1 MSGLRRGLLVLMVW
15 STTVLVVAGED
26 PVLTVEQ
33 QVEAAPA
40 VEQAPVATDDGA
52 GTVAAEVPPAEA
64 QPQEVLAQVATQTV
78 PEIKELAEKTA
89 IPAVEEVQQPQTA
102 STGESPMEAVA
113 AAEATP
119 VETQPQ
125 EILAQVATQ
134 TKELAEE
141 VVTPTVEEMQQSHE
155 SPAEPVQPVQQAVQ
169 EEMMS
174 IDTMDLDQPEGNW
187 LNKRIWWERA
197 KDKYKECREVFE
209 AIFASR
215 MGYLEKRSE
224 IEKMVLDPFYRAIG
238 LEQADLKDVLDDL
251 ISIIEEE
258 RQAREGNLDEK
269 ARAFRETVSSAK
281 KDIEQ
286 LKLDI
291 DAVSNIDNAV
301 DTAVNKL
308 NDKINEAQKFEQ
320 SAWDEFDAIAR
331 ELSDKRA
338 YERYYVIDGIHKNLK
353 ELQKYI
359 NGEFSTYFEGLVKA
373 AQEKTDRAKKEVK
386 ALKDQGIDVE
396 ERAKL
401 LVSDEQAAK
410 EEAERAAKAAE
421 QARKAAEAAKIGWLG
436 RAWAGFVGML
446 KGLWNLLFGWWLYRL

>member
-1 MSGLRRGLLVLMVW
+1 MSGLRWGILVLMVW
-15 STTVLVVAGED
+15 STTVLIVAGED
-26 PVLTVEQ
+26 LMLTVEQ
-33 QVEAAPA
+33 PVEAAPA
-40 VEQAPVATDDGA
+40 VEQAPVVTDDGA

-125 EILAQVATQ
+125 EVLARVATQ
-134 TKELAEE
+134 TASAQPAQ
-141 VVTPTVEEMQQSHE
+141 PTQS
-155 SPAEPVQPVQQAVQ
+155 AVQ

>member
-125 EILAQVATQ
+125 EVLARVATQ
-134 TKELAEE
+134 TASAQPAQ
-141 VVTPTVEEMQQSHE
+141 PTQS
-155 SPAEPVQPVQQAVQ
+155 AVQ